1 MPETAEANRFLRAAV
16 KAGLRLQRG
25 GESRAAAQTVSNLQR
40 IKASV
45 QKTRSRRGKQP

>member
-25 GESRAAAQTVSNLQR
+25 GESRATAQTVSNLQR
-40 IKASV
+40 IKSSV
-45 QKTRSRRGKQP
+45 QKTRNRRGKQP

>member
-1 MPETAEANRFLRAAV
+1 MPQTDRAARFLRAAV

-25 GESRAAAQTVSNLQR
+25 DGSRGPAPTVSNLQS

-45 QKTRSRRGKQP
+45 QKTRHRRGKQP